1 VKLGFPEKE
10 VVAVI
15 GDGGAAWSIQGF
27 WTAARYH
34 IPVTFVIINNT
45 TYRQV
50 KIVRKLVLGDYPLN
64 EKHEGMELDKPVMN
78 FSMLAQSMGVRGET
92 VRRPND
98 LKQALKAAINSGE
111 PRLIEVFVENK
122 P

>member
-1 VKLGFPEKE
+1 
-10 VVAVI
+10 
-15 GDGGAAWSIQGF
+15 
-27 WTAARYH
+27 
-34 IPVTFVIINNT
+34 
-45 TYRQV
+45 
-50 KIVRKLVLGDYPLN
+50 
-64 EKHEGMELDKPVMN
+64 MN

-92 VRRPND
+92 VQRAND